1 MINDVLLAGLI
12 CVLLG
17 ALAVWQAKDDQ
28 FDLRYLLV
36 DSQTNKVSL
45 FKLGQLLALLVSS
58 WALIYETR
66 TGHLTEWL
74 FLAYIA
80 TWSGANVA
88 NKIVDRKPEPK

>member
-1 MINDVLLAGLI
+1 MINDALLAGLI

-17 ALAVWQAKDDQ
+17 VLIAWQMKDDQ

-45 FKLGQLLALLVSS
+45 FKLGQLLALLTST

-66 TGHLTEWL
+66 TGNLTEWL

-88 NKIVDRKPEPK
+88 SKIVDRKPEAK